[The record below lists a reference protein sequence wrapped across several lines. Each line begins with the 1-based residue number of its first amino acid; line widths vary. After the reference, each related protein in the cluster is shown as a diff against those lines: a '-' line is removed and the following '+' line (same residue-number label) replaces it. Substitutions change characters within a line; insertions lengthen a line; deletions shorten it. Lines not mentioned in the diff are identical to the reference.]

1 VKRNEL
7 LLHAERL
14 KAEAESSG
22 DMDEA
27 TKARISELID
37 QIEHQIANPD
47 DHVHREGLVDKLRGA
62 VEHFEAEHPSLTDTL
77 NRIMVALGI

>member
-1 VKRNEL
+1 MNRDEL
-7 LLHAERL
+7 LLHAEQL
-14 KAEAESSG
+14 KVEAESAG
-22 DMDEA
+22 DMNEA

-47 DHVHREGLVDKLRGA
+47 DHAHREGLVDKMRGA
-62 VEHFEAEHPSLTDTL
+62 VEHFEADHPALTDTL